1 MILYL
6 CKKKHILM
14 ELEYLSKEEKV
25 RIIFDYF
32 QRTMVHHAMWYA
44 EVRDQFGV
52 EKAGAIL
59 ESASTLSTQ
68 IQLKRLSKALG
79 FELEGVFPQ
88 KLMHLEDDKI
98 DELKEAVAINWLAN
112 DGVWFQ
118 AVEFTEGMKKA
129 KACNDAAWS
138 NFSPYEAIRIK
149 KLLGLGEFPGL
160 EGLKKA
166 FEFRLYA
173 DVNKQSIA
181 NEKEDSFD
189 FYMNE
194 CRVQIAR
201 NRKGLDDY
209 PCKSAGIIEYTTFA
223 ETIDKRIKT
232 KVIACP
238 PDKHPEGWFCG
249 WHFFID

>member
-1 MILYL
+1 MSPDNLT
-6 CKKKHILM
+6 KQ
-14 ELEYLSKEEKV
+14 EKV
-25 RIIFDYF
+25 KIIFDYF
-32 QRTMVHHAMWYA
+32 QRTMVHHALWYA

-52 EKAGAIL
+52 EKAGEIL

-68 IQLKRLSKALG
+68 IQLKRLAKTLG
-79 FELEGVFPQ
+79 FELQDGFP
-88 KLMHLEDDKI
+88 KDLMNMEDVQLDQ
-98 DELKEAVAINWLAN
+98 LKESVAINWLAN

-118 AVEFTEGMKKA
+118 SVEFTEGMTAA

-138 NFSPYEAIRIK
+138 HFSPYEAIRIK
-149 KLLGLGEFPGL
+149 KILGFGEFPGL
-160 EGLKKA
+160 DGLKKA

-173 DVNKQSIA
+173 DVNKQSVA
-181 NEKEDSFD
+181 NETDHSFD

-201 NRKGLDDY
+201 KRKGLDDY

-232 KVIACP
+232 RIIGCP
-238 PDKHPEGWFCG
+238 PDKHPEEWFCG
-249 WHFFID
+249 WHFYIDESK